1 MEITG
6 KTLQNGK
13 SMGIELSRVIAA
25 FVIVFM
31 HSMIAYESSGGQ
43 AVMGIQPFQFAGG
56 LFLWGR
62 VPFFLLLAGYL
73 ASRSLTKP
81 GVSNRRF
88 VQTRLI
94 GLGVPY
100 LVWNALALA
109 AQGAGA
115 LLKVTHDNAAA
126 HGPGFFASGLFGI
139 GAFPADYPMWF
150 VRDIIVVN
158 CLAPL
163 FFKFRLWI
171 FVPAVAL
178 ICVPASSMIWADCGM
193 PRPSS
198 FGYYALGMLI
208 HQLEVRRL
216 GALFASP
223 AQGWILCMGLGC
235 LSVFVHGLNLGALG
249 PLLGAFSIR
258 LLGEAIAGGN
268 PRLANLLVSASP
280 ATFLIFAAHMPIMT
294 AIMVLLTKYADM
306 GNSQMLLFYCLLPFI
321 LTVFLVITHYQIRRF
336 FPKLL
341 FPLTGGR

>member
-25 FVIVFM
+25 FMIVCM
-31 HSMIAYESSGGQ
+31 HCMIAYEASGGQ
-43 AVMGIQPFQFAGG
+43 AVMGIQPYPFVGG
-56 LFLWGR
+56 VFLWGR
-62 VPFFLLLAGYL
+62 VPFFLILAGYL
-73 ASRSLTKP
+73 AARSLTKP

-115 LLKVTHDNAAA
+115 LLRVTQGNAAA
-126 HGPGFFASGLFGI
+126 HGPGFYVSGLFGF

-163 FFKFRLWI
+163 LFKFRLWI
-171 FVPAVAL
+171 FVPALVL
-178 ICVPASSMIWADCGM
+178 ICLPASSMIWADFGM

-198 FGYYALGMLI
+198 FGCYALGMLI
-208 HQLEVRRL
+208 HQLDVRRL

-223 AQGWILCMGLGC
+223 AQGWIVCMGLGC
-235 LSVFVHGLNLGALG
+235 LTVFVPGINLGAIG
-249 PLLGAFSIR
+249 PLLGASR
-258 LLGEAIAGGN
+258 SACLARQSQAAIS
-268 PRLANLLVSASP
+268 VSP
-280 ATFLIFAAHMPIMT
+280 TCYYPL
-294 AIMVLLTKYADM
+294 
-306 GNSQMLLFYCLLPFI
+306 
-321 LTVFLVITHYQIRRF
+321 RRR
-336 FPKLL
+336 PS
-341 FPLTGGR
+341 